1 VAGFW
6 EVGMPFIEQ
15 IEPENSTGR
24 LRKIYDA
31 AMKRA
36 GYVAGIIKIMSQDP
50 RSAEGSMGF
59 YGSLMKAKNEL
70 SPMRR
75 EMLAAVV
82 SNVNDCFY

>member
-1 VAGFW
+1 
-6 EVGMPFIEQ
+6 MPFINQ
-15 IEPENSTGR
+15 IEPDNATGR
-24 LRKIYDA
+24 LKRIYDA

-70 SPMRR
+70 SPTRR